1 MSKALVSGART
12 YVPRRR
18 SLGMFGGP
26 NGGIKFQPA
35 VGALEYEKAKREK
48 SS

>member
-26 NGGIKFQPA
+26 MGGIKFQPA
-35 VGALEYEKAKREK
+35 VGNVDYAQVKREK
-48 SS
+48 SN